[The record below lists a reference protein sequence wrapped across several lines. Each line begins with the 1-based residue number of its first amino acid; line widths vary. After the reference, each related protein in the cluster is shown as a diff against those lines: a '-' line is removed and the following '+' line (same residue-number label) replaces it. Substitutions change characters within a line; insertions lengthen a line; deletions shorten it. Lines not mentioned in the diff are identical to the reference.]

1 MWCCGWVSASMCSP
15 LVDSCEH
22 EISNLFFLHGEPTAS
37 ETFCLLWK
45 SITFLRSYFFSIKQ
59 ETDWDRIIKYFAI
72 LKYRSQSL
80 SIFRNRQISF
90 AIVKY
95 RSESSNMIRN
105 RQSRF
110 WYILREVFCFDSIA
124 YVLSPNPIRIP
135 PIQTSTTCT
144 IALFTIPRIEI
155 FDPDL
160 HRVSGS
166 AWTFSCCRERTRR
179 QRESIHCLA
188 HVRRQYKLRRC
199 CALSH
204 AIEISIPSSF
214 SSGEPT
220 ASETFCFLWK
230 TIAHCFFF

>member
-1 MWCCGWVSASMCSP
+1 MRFQIYFFCTVSLPPPRPFACYGNQS
-15 LVDSCEH
+15 L
-22 EISNLFFLHGEPTAS
+22 
-37 ETFCLLWK
+37 
-45 SITFLRSYFFSIKQ
+45 FLRSYFFSIKQ

-72 LKYRSQSL
+72 LKYHSQSL
-80 SIFRNRQISF
+80 SIFRNHQISF

-95 RSESSNMIRN
+95 RSELSNMIRN

-110 WYILREVFCFDSIA
+110 LYILREVFCFDSIA
-124 YVLSPNPIRIP
+124 YVLPPNPIRIP

-188 HVRRQYKLRRC
+188 HVRRQYKLWRC

-204 AIEISIPSSF
+204 ALEIWIPSSF
-214 SSGEPT
+214 FPPVSLPPPRPFASYEKQSLT
-220 ASETFCFLWK
+220 AFL
-230 TIAHCFFF
+230 FFVLKKYLKR